1 MASGLSIVAAGETL
15 VLTPHRALYW
25 PLRRTLIVA
34 DLHWGKSE
42 TFAASGVPMPLGASA
57 EDLRRLGAAIA
68 DTGAERVLV
77 LGDLVHARRGITPGL
92 VEEVAAWRATHP
104 IGFELVTGNH
114 DARDLPGAWRIER
127 HGPVLCE
134 GPFCFRHA
142 PEPDSRGFVWAGHL
156 HPTVRLEGGG
166 DKLRLPCFY
175 VGRHHGILPAFSTFT
190 NGLVMSSAPGVAL
203 YAVADGHVVP
213 L

>member
-1 MASGLSIVAAGETL
+1 MANGVNVIVAGENL

-25 PLRRTLIVA
+25 PRRRTLVVA

-42 TFAASGVPMPLGASA
+42 TFVASGVPLALGATDV
-57 EDLRRLGAAIA
+57 DLQRLSAAIT
-68 DTGAERVLV
+68 DTMAERLLV
-77 LGDLVHARRGITPGL
+77 LGDLVHARRGLTPRL
-92 VEEVAAWRATHP
+92 VAVVASWRSAQAVR
-104 IGFELVTGNH
+104 IELVTGNH
-114 DARDLPGAWRIER
+114 DTSELPQNWHIER
-127 HGPVLCE
+127 QGVALCE
-134 GPFCFRHA
+134 GPFCFRHT
-142 PEPDSRGFVWAGHL
+142 PEVDQRGFVWGGHL

-175 VGRHHGILPAFSTFT
+175 VAQRYGVLPAFSTFT
-190 NGLVMSSAPGVAL
+190 NGLVMSAAPGVAL